1 MRLDEKDIKILSL
14 LRKNSRL
21 SLTKIARKVDLP
33 ISTVYDR
40 IRRLQR
46 NGVIKKY
53 TCLLDY
59 RAIDYPIVAR
69 VLLKANSN
77 KERVENLLA
86 NSIYTNTF
94 EKINGDEF
102 NYFSTFIAPSME
114 ELQEFIE
121 RITEKLGIPNY
132 KVFYVIREIS
142 EEKFLEDLEFLKF
155 KLEPALKVGE
165 QSSN

>member
-1 MRLDEKDIKILSL
+1 
-14 LRKNSRL
+14 
-21 SLTKIARKVDLP
+21 
-33 ISTVYDR
+33 
-40 IRRLQR
+40 
-46 NGVIKKY
+46 
-53 TCLLDY
+53 DY